1 MMLSESL
8 INTFFCNEPHGTEM
22 YLFVKM
28 TDENLMIFS
37 YIKGFTFLLIVESR
51 QMTSYEADTV
61 AKNVSF
67 LNTILKN

>member
-8 INTFFCNEPHGTEM
+8 INTFFCSEPHGTEM

-37 YIKGFTFLLIVESR
+37 YIKEKGLLFFLLLRVGKWPLMKLT
-51 QMTSYEADTV
+51 Q
-61 AKNVSF
+61 
-67 LNTILKN
+67 